1 MHMNDDRGFGRR
13 LSTGAPRARRIVA
26 TIAALAM
33 AGTTGLA
40 LAQSAGKSGQKVVTS
55 VCASCHEPGKD
66 GAPKIGDKQAWSGRI
81 ALGLSALTRE
91 ALVGIRKM
99 PAHGG
104 SPALSDVE
112 IQRAIVYMVNKS
124 GGNWIEPVTAAK
136 PAAGRSGQEVVQLQC
151 SKCHEPGTEGAP
163 RVGDRAAW
171 TPRLKNGLDATVRSA
186 INGHGGMPARGG
198 MADLSDAEVRNA
210 VIYMFNPGT
219 APAAAK

>member
-1 MHMNDDRGFGRR
+1 MDDGQAFGRR
-13 LSTGAPRARRIVA
+13 LPRGTPLARALGA
-26 TIAALAM
+26 IALI
-33 AGTTGLA
+33 LA
-40 LAQSAGKSGQKVVTS
+40 LAGAAQSAQAQGGAKSGQQVVTS

-219 APAAAK
+219 ASPPAK